1 MDKAWAWAKEE
12 PVRRNEVLKGHRLP
26 DNDNKG
32 PSIADSPSTQP
43 YVDTNGGVV
52 TFEGFLL
59 EKSHVIV

>member
-12 PVRRNEVLKGHRLP
+12 PVRRNKVLKSHRLL

-32 PSIADSPSTQP
+32 SSIADSPSTQP
-43 YVDTNGGVV
+43 YVDTGGGVV

-59 EKSHVIV
+59 KKSHVIV